1 MLTFQKVQKTV
12 SPIFLK
18 KFTLHDF
25 IFEEMKD
32 VIVTNIFWPKKIFE
46 IETGQKKMEKLH
58 FVTFPSLWCS
68 QMNLDNVLFK

>member
-32 VIVTNIFWPKKIFE
+32 VIVTNIF
-46 IETGQKKMEKLH
+46 
-58 FVTFPSLWCS
+58 
-68 QMNLDNVLFK
+68 